1 MPDNLSSRE
10 IECVR
15 LAGLGLED
23 AEIAA
28 CMGQLHR
35 RQPDDGPAFWT
46 GWFLPA
52 PRRGVGRRLA
62 VVVAGAAGAQVL
74 ALGAHASSLMGRT
87 WSIVSTRVVAWWQSW
102 LATSSAFGTRTSPLY
117 ANQKPV
123 RATSR

>member
-28 CMGQLHR
+28 CLGQLHR
-35 RQPDDGPAFWT
+35 RQPDDGPAFRT
-46 GWFLPA
+46 GWFLLA
-52 PRRGVGRRLA
+52 LRRGVGRRLA
-62 VVVAGAAGAQVL
+62 VVVAGAQVL
-74 ALGAHASSLMGRT
+74 ALGAHGSSLIGPT
-87 WSIVSTRVVAWWQSW
+87 WSTVSTRVVAGWQSW
-102 LATSSAFGTRTSPLY
+102 LAASSAFGTRTPPPY

-123 RATSR
+123 RATSRRS